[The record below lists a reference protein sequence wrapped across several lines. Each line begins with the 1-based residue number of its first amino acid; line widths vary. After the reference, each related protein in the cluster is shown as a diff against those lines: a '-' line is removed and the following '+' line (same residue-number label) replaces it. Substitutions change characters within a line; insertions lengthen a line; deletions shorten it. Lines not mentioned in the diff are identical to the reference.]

1 MFASCCNPVLPD
13 RFIFKHRHVSLFK
26 HKSLTKKSIEEVRS
40 GAGRQVD
47 AEVVNRCARQSHT
60 NSHQSV
66 DGVSVKGNHHQ
77 KNAAQAVDD
86 WEEQGQLQRADVVK
100 VRNSSGG

>member
-1 MFASCCNPVLPD
+1 MAE
-13 RFIFKHRHVSLFK
+13 HE
-26 HKSLTKKSIEEVRS
+26 SLTKKSIEEVRS
-40 GAGRQVD
+40 GAGQQVD
-47 AEVVNRCARQSHT
+47 AEVVNRCARQGHT

-66 DGVSVKGNHHQ
+66 DGVAVEGNHDQ

-86 WEEQGQLQRADVVK
+86 WEEQGQLQGTEREK

>member
-1 MFASCCNPVLPD
+1 MAE
-13 RFIFKHRHVSLFK
+13 HE
-26 HKSLTKKSIEEVRS
+26 SLTKKSVEEVRS

-47 AEVVNRCARQSHT
+47 AEVVNRCAGQGHT

-66 DGVSVKGNHHQ
+66 DGVAVERNHDQ

-86 WEEQGQLQRADVVK
+86 GEEQGQLRGTEREK
-100 VRNSSGG
+100 VRNSSGGQ